1 MCSTRVSECRRD
13 GAFGDV
19 CVSGCY
25 VGIGMPAS
33 DHVSSLDTEATTDI
47 VRGMIAP
54 RWEEEE
60 TLIQKRLYT

>member
-1 MCSTRVSECRRD
+1 MSS
-13 GAFGDV
+13 
-19 CVSGCY
+19 CY

-47 VRGMIAP
+47 VRVMIAP